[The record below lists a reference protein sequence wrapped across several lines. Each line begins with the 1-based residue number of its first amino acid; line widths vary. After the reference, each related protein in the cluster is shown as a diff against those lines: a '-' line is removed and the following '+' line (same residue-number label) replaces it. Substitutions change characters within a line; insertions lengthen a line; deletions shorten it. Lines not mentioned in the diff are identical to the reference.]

1 VRSSPLNGSGRWG
14 SGKSFLVQLLKW
26 EFDADLT
33 EDPHSK
39 DLKQRF
45 DKDEEED
52 EDEKKEEEKPEEKEE
67 DKPEVGQSHAS
78 TSLLLNSSSEY
89 FISFRLCLRE

>member
-1 VRSSPLNGSGRWG
+1 MRSSPLNGLGRWG

-45 DKDEEED
+45 DKDEEE
-52 EDEKKEEEKPEEKEE
+52 EDGKKEE

-78 TSLLLNSSSEY
+78 TCTSLLLNSSSEY
-89 FISFRLCLRE
+89 FISFRLCLRK

>member
-1 VRSSPLNGSGRWG
+1 LGRWG

-33 EDPHSK
+33 EDPLFK
-39 DLKQRF
+39 DLTQRF
-45 DKDEEED
+45 EEVEG
-52 EDEKKEEEKPEEKEE
+52 EDEKKEE

-78 TSLLLNSSSEY
+78 TSLLLNSSSE
-89 FISFRLCLRE
+89 

>member
-1 VRSSPLNGSGRWG
+1 MRSSPLNGLGRWG

-45 DKDEEED
+45 DKDEEGD
-52 EDEKKEEEKPEEKEE
+52 EDEKKEEDKPEEKEE
-67 DKPEVGQSHAS
+67 DKPKVGQSHAS
-78 TSLLLNSSSEY
+78 TSLLLTSSSE
-89 FISFRLCLRE
+89 

>member
-1 VRSSPLNGSGRWG
+1 MRSSPLNGSGRWG

-45 DKDEEED
+45 EED
-52 EDEKKEEEKPEEKEE
+52 EGEDEKKEE
-67 DKPEVGQSHAS
+67 DKPEVGQSYAS

-89 FISFRLCLRE
+89 FIWFRLCLRE

>member
-1 VRSSPLNGSGRWG
+1 MRSSPLNGSGRWG

-45 DKDEEED
+45 DKDEEGD
-52 EDEKKEEEKPEEKEE
+52 KDEKKKKINQR
-67 DKPEVGQSHAS
+67 KKKKINQ
-78 TSLLLNSSSEY
+78 
-89 FISFRLCLRE
+89 R

>member
-1 VRSSPLNGSGRWG
+1 MRSSPLNGLGRWG

-39 DLKQRF
+39 DLRQRF
-45 DKDEEED
+45 EKDEG
-52 EDEKKEEEKPEEKEE
+52 EDEKKE
-67 DKPEVGQSHAS
+67 DKPEVGYSHAS
-78 TSLLLNSSSEY
+78 TCLLLNSSSEY
-89 FISFRLCLRE
+89 FISFRFYPLSRSLCW

>member
-1 VRSSPLNGSGRWG
+1 MLKDFVRSSPLNGLGRWG

-45 DKDEEED
+45 DKDEEE
-52 EDEKKEEEKPEEKEE
+52 EDEKKEE

-78 TSLLLNSSSEY
+78 SSLLLASSSEY
-89 FISFRLCLRE
+89 FIWFRLCLRE